1 VAGVD
6 DEVLL
11 VVTVGDD
18 GLHEGDPEEAEEV
31 DETCHDAAD
40 GEDLGE
46 GDHVERRGGADLLP
60 PPPHQVHQ
68 RRGEHHRED
77 EVRVPDRQRQRV
89 PSAEKM
95 RFVCRIGS
103 ASPACTRTCC
113 PSPSVACWR
122 RRELP
127 CGGGTLRRTSIAIGC
142 VGLARRRSTARRQ
155 GGGAEQWPGVWRFDL
170 GGGSISTR
178 GGGGGAA
185 AAHAGW
191 GRGRRGDKRGRE
203 RADGVDLRKRAD
215 GADLPKA
222 EPGEAAY
229 PLQP

>member
-31 DETCHDAAD
+31 DERRHEAAD

-46 GDHVERRGGADLLP
+46 GDHVERCGGADLLP

-68 RRGEHHRED
+68 RRGKQRRED

-89 PSAEKM
+89 PQRREDEV
-95 RFVCRIGS
+95 RVPDRQRQRV
-103 ASPACTRTCC
+103 PACTRTRCT
-113 PSPSVACWR
+113 SPPVACWR
-122 RRELP
+122 RGALP

-155 GGGAEQWPGVWRFDL
+155 GGGAEQWPEVWGFDL

-191 GRGRRGDKRGRE
+191 GRGRGRRGTHV
-203 RADGVDLRKRAD
+203 GV
-215 GADLPKA
+215 G
-222 EPGEAAY
+222 G
-229 PLQP
+229 QTV